1 MQYRHAH
8 KEHARFTYQW
18 NSQHRGSLASLDEL
32 VLFFAGLW
40 LDSCVDAMWSFRQSV
55 RRRTFYFL
63 LSLRL
68 TDTLLPSVGTM
79 ARASASSPLAARYAF
94 AWTFVLVQSVSGFVA
109 DRHVGAVHP
118 ASTFSSSSSRTAL
131 VYMPDGT
138 VMKDDDEDLEAT
150 VSALESSM
158 LESDL
163 SQRSQDA
170 LLKHLNAKNMRGPL
184 AILSAANGNIDLGS
198 IESVAVRGISSTSV
212 HIEAICSR
220 EDQHCVNVP
229 VIINFPTACASDGEI
244 IAACNE
250 AYQEANAKLER
261 AKVKTGLVVSFNS
274 GRGYGFISLKMGPDV
289 YVHQSNIKMEGYRT
303 LRVGQTVEFKT
314 GTDTKRGTGRE
325 YAYDVVPLKEGG
337 ATISKA
343 SIAGNTKK
351 RARQEFPA
359 KVDVEKPKA
368 SKSKVREEKVKPT
381 KAKHGA
387 KEKDN
392 ANTSD
397 AKNDSKRLQE
407 TLASKPSS
415 RDYASMEVGERAF
428 HVLLDLGLITLTP
441 DPDDPDYDH
450 SKDDEF
456 ADFTTIG

>member
-1 MQYRHAH
+1 
-8 KEHARFTYQW
+8 
-18 NSQHRGSLASLDEL
+18 
-32 VLFFAGLW
+32 
-40 LDSCVDAMWSFRQSV
+40 MWSFRQSV

-94 AWTFVLVQSVSGFVA
+94 AWAFVLVQSVSGFVA

-229 VIINFPTACASDGEI
+229 VIIDFPTACSSDGEI

-250 AYQEANAKLER
+250 LYQEANAKLER

-274 GRGYGFISLKMGPDV
+274 ERGYGFISLKMGPDV
-289 YVHQSNIKMEGYRT
+289 YVHHSNIKMVGYRT
-303 LRVGQTVEFKT
+303 LRVGQAVEFKT

-325 YAYDVVPLKEGG
+325 YAYDVVPLQEGG
-337 ATISKA
+337 AVSSRDSKTTVK
-343 SIAGNTKK
+343 TKAK
-351 RARQEFPA
+351 QEVPA
-359 KVDVEKPKA
+359 KVRKGEAKPI
-368 SKSKVREEKVKPT
+368 
-381 KAKHGA
+381 KAKQTA
-387 KEKDN
+387 KKKN
-392 ANTSD
+392 NTNTSD
-397 AKNDSKRLQE
+397 AKNESKRLQK

-450 SKDDEF
+450 SQDDEF